1 MSRVKRGKAHLK
13 HRKNII
19 AQAKGYLWGR
29 NNLLK
34 LAKVAITKA
43 GAYARRDRRQKKRD
57 FKALWNIKINA
68 GLFDRAIGYSK
79 FLGGL
84 RKQSIALN
92 RKILAELAEKHEW
105 VFSKL
110 VDKVGK

>member
-1 MSRVKRGKAHLK
+1 MSRVKRGKSHLK

-19 AQAKGYLWGR
+19 EKAKGYLWGR
-29 NNLLK
+29 KNLLK
-34 LAKVAITKA
+34 LAKVAIMKA

-68 GLFDRAIGYSK
+68 GLFDKPIGYSK

-92 RKILAELAEKHEW
+92 RKILAELAEKHDW